1 MSDQIEF
8 RSHVLTKHRLALE
21 SLLFF
26 NSCQARVAS
35 CIADA
40 VATFGAPEIV
50 PEGTDRLR
58 VRIDGMQEEA
68 QALFA
73 VEVATGRPV
82 GVAIYTRP
90 DLEHIAVLHLSIS
103 AEYAAGGPRS
113 DEQLLLRL
121 LREVRRSTRRM
132 KGVRRLELYY
142 ARGRV
147 PTNRWRS
154 ESKELA

>member
-35 CIADA
+35 CIAEA
-40 VATFGAPEIV
+40 VETFGAPEIV
-50 PEGTDRLR
+50 PEGNDRLR
-58 VRIDGMQEEA
+58 VRIDGMQEA

-121 LREVRRSTRRM
+121 LREVRRSTRRV